1 MRARVRG
8 ERVVLALGLLVSL
21 AGSARGGP
29 AGTLDTLAGDLD
41 EKLTLALGPR
51 PGLKRSDLALAL
63 RGGDGVSARLVS
75 TVKALLLGRL
85 AERGLRSVSE
95 LAASAGGGSAGL
107 ERRARAAGVEL
118 LLELELTIVEGHLHL
133 RGLLRKTDRQ
143 LWRDLSQPLR
153 GAASHLHASTR
164 VDAEVRSYQGSGLAS
179 GSARFAQHSFTLGR
193 GEVLALGAGD
203 VDGDG
208 RTELVVL
215 RPAEVEVLRRGS
227 SSFQTILRHRLGAP
241 AAAIR
246 SRRPIGALVVADL
259 DRDGK
264 AEILA
269 RTSELERG
277 VELGIA
283 RDGKALQLRRELST
297 YPLAAGPGSKGIE
310 VVSALAQPGLDLF
323 SASSVSV
330 TPGAAP
336 DWLRSLPASFYTL
349 RRGNIASS
357 RGPRRFIGVVD
368 ASGGLS
374 LYGPDAGS
382 TIASGPR
389 AGIAFDLCD
398 LDDDGALEVIASGLD
413 GPDVEDGLAVTRLT
427 VGASGAAL
435 KPLWRSPSLGGQV
448 VAITHGDLD
457 GNGKLEVVAA
467 VRGKGGLVTLVVLQ

>member
-1 MRARVRG
+1 MRTRLRGARG
-8 ERVVLALGLLVSL
+8 LLALGLLVSL
-21 AGSARGGP
+21 AGGALGGP
-29 AGTLDTLAGDLD
+29 AGTLDTLASDLD
-41 EKLTLALGPR
+41 EKLALALGPR
-51 PGLKRSDLALAL
+51 PGLRRSDLALSL
-63 RGGDGVSARLVS
+63 RAGDGVSARLVA

-95 LAASAGGGSAGL
+95 LAAARAEL

-118 LLELELTIVEGHLHL
+118 LLDLELTIVEGHLHL
-133 RGLLRKTDRQ
+133 RGLLRRTDRQ
-143 LWRDLSQPLR
+143 LWRDLSQPAR
-153 GAASHLHASTR
+153 GAASHLHASAR

-179 GSARFAQHSFTLGR
+179 GSARFAQHSFSLGR

-208 RTELVVL
+208 RIELVVL
-215 RPAEVEVLRRGS
+215 RRAEVEVLRRGS
-227 SSFQTILRHRLGAP
+227 SAFQTLLRHRPAAP

-246 SRRPIGALVVADL
+246 PRRPLGALVVADL

-269 RTSELERG
+269 RTSDLERG

-283 RDGKALQLRRELST
+283 RDGKALQLRRELAA
-297 YPLAAGPGSKGIE
+297 YPLAAGPGGKGVE
-310 VVSALAQPGLDLF
+310 LVSALAQPGLDLF
-323 SASSVSV
+323 AASSVSV
-330 TPGAAP
+330 APGAVP
-336 DWLRSLPASFYTL
+336 DWLKALPASFYSL
-349 RRGNIASS
+349 RRGSIASP

-368 ASGGLS
+368 AGGGLS
-374 LYGPDAGS
+374 LIGPDAGS

-448 VAITHGDLD
+448 VAITHGDFD
-457 GNGKLEVVAA
+457 GNGKLEVAAA